1 MNSVILQTAVR
12 YMLPL
17 ILLFSIVVLLHG
29 HHRPGGGFIGG
40 LIAATGFALHA
51 IAFGPAATRATV
63 WVDLGAVIGVGLL
76 IALASGLFGLFDGRP
91 LLSGLWAEIVV
102 PGFGD
107 IKVGTPLLFDLGV
120 YIVVLGVTVLMALS
134 LLED

>member
-17 ILLFSIVVLLHG
+17 ILLFSIVMLLQG

-40 LIAATGFALHA
+40 LIAAAALALHA
-51 IAFGPAATRATV
+51 IAFGPEQTRATLRI
-63 WVDLGAVIGVGLL
+63 DLSIVIGAGLL
-76 IALASGLFGLFDGRP
+76 ISLASGLVGLFDGEP
-91 LLSGLWAEIVV
+91 LLTGVWAEVPV
-102 PGFGD
+102 PGFGEVK
-107 IKVGTPLLFDLGV
+107 IGTPLLFDLGV
-120 YIVVLGVTVLMALS
+120 YFVVIGVTVLMALL